1 MSGYL
6 YGRKAKSIV
15 GMLRDRERESEGA
28 TREPACSKRSLDII
42 RIAPQT
48 GDTLVDLSQK
58 IALVNDILAEGGSI
72 AIATDAPV
80 IGLGMLAAE
89 RCVTNSLTG
98 AEKAAYE
105 MWKKGDV
112 LPPFD
117 LAKDKV
123 AVPPTH
129 DPADVKSLES
139 QRATLARMYG
149 LLEKQ
154 VTKEHVLW
162 FLDEWEELHGLFD
175 TIHRLVKVEK
185 DSANADL
192 NNDLRRAEYDILAR
206 LYKDYSHAQ
215 KTIEDD
221 FYRTMKELDR
231 HLRILKGRR
240 DAVLRRDLRRAQAP
254 AMTLLPSLL
263 PRLPRLL
270 LKLVPYPRRAQT
282 IKALTYKLRK
292 VNASEAWAKPD
303 VQLALSSS
311 PSKSR
316 TMVTLD
322 LRFHTGR

>member
-1 MSGYL
+1 MSRYL
-6 YGRKAKSIV
+6 YGRGAKSIV

-89 RCVTNSLTG
+89 RSVTKSLTG

-162 FLDEWEELHGLFD
+162 FLEEWEELHGLFD
-175 TIHRLVKVEK
+175 TIHSLVKVEK
-185 DSANADL
+185 DNANADL

-221 FYRTMKELDR
+221 FYRTMKELDL

-240 DAVLRRDLRRAQAP
+240 DAVAP
-254 AMTLLPSLL
+254 
-263 PRLPRLL
+263 PRP
-270 LKLVPYPRRAQT
+270 T
-282 IKALTYKLRK
+282 ECSGSSDDT
-292 VNASEAWAKPD
+292 ASELATSSTSSATQAGTISETGADDQGVD
-303 VQLALSSS
+303 VQAAKGKRKRSVGQAGRSTR
-311 PSKSR
+311 SKQQPIEIK
-316 TMVTLD
+316 D
-322 LRFHTGR
+322 DGDA